1 MIFLGNRVG
10 WGGWGGQEVRCNMPD
25 ALDATLQHV
34 ALDAT
39 LQHVS
44 CHLPDALD
52 ATLQHVALDATLQH
66 VYTLVTKH
74 SSFFCA

>member
-1 MIFLGNRVG
+1 MG
-10 WGGWGGQEVRCNMPD
+10 WGGVVGQGVRCNMPD
-25 ALDATLQHV
+25 

-52 ATLQHVALDATLQH
+52 ATLQHVSMALLAPQREEEIPSAVLA
-66 VYTLVTKH
+66 LGG
-74 SSFFCA
+74 SSGTRSARSLFDL